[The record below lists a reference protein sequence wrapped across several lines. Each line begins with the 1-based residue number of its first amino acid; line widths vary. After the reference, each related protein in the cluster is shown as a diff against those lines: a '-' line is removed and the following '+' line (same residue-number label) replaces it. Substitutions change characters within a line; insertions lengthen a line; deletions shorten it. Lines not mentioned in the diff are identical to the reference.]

1 MEQKRR
7 IDDALRSHCN
17 FGMSIADNSNPS
29 QSPLRPCKRGL
40 GALLRSLPLKILV
53 RARYV
58 MSSMPLVIPGSSGYK
73 LRSYGIVGSTNG
85 RGVCS
90 SKNMGRLIATFDPRL
105 DLMFAVNVL
114 RKRSHE
120 CNVSTAYSPR
130 LRKTCMR
137 IRNFLW

>member
-53 RARYV
+53 RSRNV
-58 MSSMPLVIPGSSGYK
+58 MNSIPLVVPRSSGYK

-85 RGVCS
+85 RGVFS

-114 RKRSHE
+114 RKRSYE
-120 CNVSTAYSPR
+120 CNISTAYSPR